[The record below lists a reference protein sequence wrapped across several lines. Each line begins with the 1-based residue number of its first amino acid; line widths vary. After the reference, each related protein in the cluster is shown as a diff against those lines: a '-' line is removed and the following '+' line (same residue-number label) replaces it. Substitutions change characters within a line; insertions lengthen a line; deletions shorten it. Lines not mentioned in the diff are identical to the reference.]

1 MAHSKNSAA
10 KCSKFVGKCDHYLR
24 VRGKMCRC
32 QLDGYN
38 HSTFERSHVGRSLSI
53 TKKGPWKY
61 TIAKK
66 RFKCKRKRPFRIT
79 LRADYYFRK
88 K

>member
-10 KCSKFVGKCDHYLR
+10 KCSKFVGKFDYYLH
-24 VRGKMCRC
+24 VCGKMCRC
-32 QLDGYN
+32 QLDGHN
-38 HSTFERSHVGRSLSI
+38 HRTFKRSRVGCSLSI

-66 RFKCKRKRPFRIT
+66 RFKCKRKRPFKIT
-79 LRADYYFRK
+79 LRPDYYFRK